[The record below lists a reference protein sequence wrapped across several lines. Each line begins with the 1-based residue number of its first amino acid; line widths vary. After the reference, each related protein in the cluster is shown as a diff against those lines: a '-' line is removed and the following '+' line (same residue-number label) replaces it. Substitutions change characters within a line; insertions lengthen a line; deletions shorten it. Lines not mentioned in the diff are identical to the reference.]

1 MANRRLEQLVY
12 MFSCITGKV
21 PEESRNIILLTETGK
36 SVQANNLT
44 VMYEQETANLYS
56 IGMELRKI
64 DCYAQ
69 MAELFSVENIVTAS
83 KKWEKEKKENKEIT
97 TFVTPNRS
105 DVKDKGK
112 KRLLEERN
120 RKLQV
125 KRQNVKNIR
134 SIEKC

>member
-1 MANRRLEQLVY
+1 MDNRRLEQLVY
-12 MFSCITGKV
+12 MFSCITGKT
-21 PEESRNIILLTETGK
+21 PEESRYIILLMETGK

-69 MAELFSVENIVTAS
+69 MAGLFTVENIVAAS
-83 KKWEKEKKENKEIT
+83 KKWEREKNVNKAIT
-97 TFVTPNRS
+97 TFIAPNRS
-105 DVKDKGK
+105 EVKDIGK
-112 KRLLEERN
+112 KHLLEERN

-125 KRQNVKNIR
+125 KRQNVKNIW
-134 SIEKC
+134 SVEKC

>member
-1 MANRRLEQLVY
+1 MDNRRLEQLVY
-12 MFSCITGKV
+12 MFSCITSKT
-21 PEESRNIILLTETGK
+21 PEESRYIILLMETGK

-69 MAELFSVENIVTAS
+69 MAGLFTVENIVAAS
-83 KKWEKEKKENKEIT
+83 KKWEREKNVNKAIT
-97 TFVTPNRS
+97 TFIAPNRS
-105 DVKDKGK
+105 EVKDIGK
-112 KRLLEERN
+112 KHLLEERN

-125 KRQNVKNIR
+125 KRQNVKNIW
-134 SIEKC
+134 SVEKC